1 MSEVPITKETEVLND
16 NDDDQVSCV
25 PVPYHIDRFM
35 SNPDKWP
42 VYFIYLLVQCVLGLA
57 LFLTLITNSVGNLTF
72 NALSMVFDYFM
83 PIDKVVILEQEALS
97 NCTLGKSINHWNIG
111 SCVLNL
117 IILILLRIAASI
129 YIYVKNRYAFNVQE
143 LQ

>member
-1 MSEVPITKETEVLND
+1 MSETTITKEAEVLGDDTEVP
-16 NDDDQVSCV
+16 CM
-25 PVPYHIDRFM
+25 PIPYYIDRFM

-42 VYFIYLLVQCVLGLA
+42 VYFIYLLTQCILGLA
-57 LFLTLITNSVGNLTF
+57 LVLTLITASLGNLTF
-72 NALSMVFDYFM
+72 NALSVVFDYFM
-83 PIDKVVILEQEALS
+83 PIDRAVIIEQETLS
-97 NCTLGKSINHWNIG
+97 NCTQGKVLNHWNTG

-117 IILILLRIAASI
+117 IILILLRIAASV

>member
-1 MSEVPITKETEVLND
+1 MSEVPLTKETEVLND
-16 NDDDQVSCV
+16 DDEVSCV

-42 VYFIYLLVQCVLGLA
+42 VYFMYLLIQCVLGLA

-72 NALSMVFDYFM
+72 NAISVVFDYFM
-83 PIDKVVILEQEALS
+83 PIDRVVIVEQEDLLS

-117 IILILLRIAASI
+117 IILILFRIAASI